1 MMRRRIAGI
10 SLAAM
15 LAAAVFAVAAG
26 ANPPDHFANAEDYSG
41 VAPCAGF
48 DNYYEGHLDI
58 SGITTFD
65 KQGNPVEDVVHIS
78 GWERNWRSDR
88 PQVSITAKRQFN
100 VTFDYATHIEKD
112 SGPIYTQTAPGQGLL
127 FHDVGNIQFN
137 DATGEVVAIH
147 GPHDTFTGGQQAYC
161 DALIAVS

>member
-1 MMRRRIAGI
+1 MRRRIART
-10 SLAAM
+10 SLIAIV
-15 LAAAVFAVAAG
+15 AAAAFAVAAG
-26 ANPPDHFANAEDYSG
+26 AGPPEHFTDVDDYSG

-48 DNYYEGHLDI
+48 DNLYEGHLDI
-58 SGITTFD
+58 SGITRFD
-65 KQGNPVEDVVHIS
+65 QQGNPVEDVVHIS

-88 PQVSITAKRQFN
+88 PDVSITAKRQFN
-100 VTFDYATHIEKD
+100 VTFDYATNVEKD
-112 SGPIYTQTAPGQGLL
+112 SGAIYSQTAPGLGVL

-161 DALIAVS
+161 DALLAVS